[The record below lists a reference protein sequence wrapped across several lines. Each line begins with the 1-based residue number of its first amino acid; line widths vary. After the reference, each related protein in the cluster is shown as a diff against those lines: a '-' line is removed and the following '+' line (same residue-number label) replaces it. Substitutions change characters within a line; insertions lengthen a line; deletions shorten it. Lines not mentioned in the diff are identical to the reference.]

1 LRIGPVASANPLN
14 VDELSQTHPKNL
26 ERKIM
31 IQKNEATTEESS
43 SDCPLPAID
52 LAVPESLQTATFAL
66 G

>member
-1 LRIGPVASANPLN
+1 
-14 VDELSQTHPKNL
+14 
-26 ERKIM
+26 M
-31 IQKNEATTEESS
+31 IQKNETKTDESS